1 MFRPLLV
8 VASTAFAQTDY
19 SKFDQ
24 QRQIDDQQMK
34 IDHLHSELQ
43 QQDFRAEGDAII
55 AAQQNRA
62 THQADQSQKSAAELD
77 EEARKSAGMSRA
89 DWEARKP
96 PVSTLR
102 ATSNGRNSPI
112 ESAR

>member
-43 QQDFRAEGDAII
+43 QQEFRAEGDAII

-62 THQADQSQKSAAELD
+62 THQADQSQHQSQKSAAELD
-77 EEARKSAGMSRA
+77 EEARKSAGNEPCRLGSAQAARFNFESNIKRA
-89 DWEARKP
+89 K
-96 PVSTLR
+96 
-102 ATSNGRNSPI
+102 
-112 ESAR
+112 

>member
-43 QQDFRAEGDAII
+43 QQEFRAEGDAII

-62 THQADQSQKSAAELD
+62 THQADQSQHQSQKSGVLLNWTRRHASQPE
-77 EEARKSAGMSRA
+77 
-89 DWEARKP
+89 
-96 PVSTLR
+96 
-102 ATSNGRNSPI
+102 
-112 ESAR
+112 

>member
-43 QQDFRAEGDAII
+43 RQEFRAEGDAII

-77 EEARKSAGMSRA
+77 EEARKSAGNEPCRLGSAQAARFNFESNVKRA
-89 DWEARKP
+89 K
-96 PVSTLR
+96 
-102 ATSNGRNSPI
+102 
-112 ESAR
+112 

>member
-43 QQDFRAEGDAII
+43 QQSSERKAMRLLRRNKTGQLTRLTNHSTSHRRVLLNWTRRHA
-55 AAQQNRA
+55 
-62 THQADQSQKSAAELD
+62 SQPE
-77 EEARKSAGMSRA
+77 
-89 DWEARKP
+89 
-96 PVSTLR
+96 
-102 ATSNGRNSPI
+102 
-112 ESAR
+112 